1 MLETVGS
8 LDNGR
13 IMWKEIEK
21 DVIKADMKALLEN
34 LYNGFVIVVSENDKV
49 NEKNKEEVSIEKKAV
64 N

>member
-1 MLETVGS
+1 
-8 LDNGR
+8 
-13 IMWKEIEK
+13 MWKEIEK